1 MMKHMKI
8 YKLLIALPLLAGLQA
23 CSGWLDLEPKD
34 TTTETDLFQT
44 GDGYRIALN
53 GVYQQMSETG
63 LYGKELSWGFLDV
76 LAQMYTSYLLTN
88 ITEYRYA
95 VRYQY
100 ENEKVKDLIEV
111 VWSKAYNN
119 VANCN
124 NIIQRIETE
133 SVGKFAGGEL
143 ERNLIDGEA
152 LALRAYLHFDMLR
165 LFAPSMAMQDK
176 RQYIPYV
183 TTYPCTFQP
192 YFTNEEIVEKAIA
205 DLKKAKALVESYDLA
220 NSNWLLTQNRIE
232 GYANPDD
239 LFFAYRGY
247 RMNYYAISALLARV
261 YNYAGMHKEAF
272 EEATAVIDA
281 KVGNNKIFSM
291 STAAAVSNGNMKLYD
306 NVIFCLSNQNLW
318 TIYEPYHNTES
329 SLALAGWSKSDIF
342 DSENDTRANLVI
354 MESSRLFSLK
364 NVATQKK
371 LATYVKD
378 MLPMIRLGEMYFI
391 RAEYYND
398 QKDQKNAI
406 SELDKL
412 RAAYNCSSGQL
423 TGRFEDE
430 LLDEVR
436 REYFSEGQLF
446 YYYKKLNITP
456 SYDMTSTDQF
466 VLPHPDNES
475 L

>member
-143 ERNLIDGEA
+143 ERNLIEGEA

-239 LFFAYRGY
+239 LF
-247 RMNYYAISALLARV
+247 LLI
-261 YNYAGMHKEAF
+261 G
-272 EEATAVIDA
+272 
-281 KVGNNKIFSM
+281 
-291 STAAAVSNGNMKLYD
+291 
-306 NVIFCLSNQNLW
+306 
-318 TIYEPYHNTES
+318 
-329 SLALAGWSKSDIF
+329 DI
-342 DSENDTRANLVI
+342 
-354 MESSRLFSLK
+354 
-364 NVATQKK
+364 
-371 LATYVKD
+371 
-378 MLPMIRLGEMYFI
+378 G
-391 RAEYYND
+391 
-398 QKDQKNAI
+398 
-406 SELDKL
+406 
-412 RAAYNCSSGQL
+412 
-423 TGRFEDE
+423 
-430 LLDEVR
+430 
-436 REYFSEGQLF
+436 
-446 YYYKKLNITP
+446 
-456 SYDMTSTDQF
+456 
-466 VLPHPDNES
+466 
-475 L
+475 